1 MEAIYALGACVAPPI
16 ESLSRFNFS
25 GGNPLKSQ
33 YRVEL
38 KSALEV
44 YREIVVVVLLCAAVL
59 GGVFFYF
66 QMKLKDAQKQYDQL
80 SASQGAYSSKSLEDI
95 QVETKQN
102 TDQLAQNKNIRTKSD
117 VALILLKVAS
127 HLPKGVSL
135 TEFQVDYKGDISN
148 MQVSIEMSGS
158 AVKEDPNEQIT
169 IVDQVYSDL
178 KKDKSLS
185 PFIKSVNLVS
195 LRQEEN
201 NGRKMTTF
209 TIRCS

>member
-1 MEAIYALGACVAPPI
+1 
-16 ESLSRFNFS
+16 
-25 GGNPLKSQ
+25 
-33 YRVEL
+33 
-38 KSALEV
+38 
-44 YREIVVVVLLCAAVL
+44 
-59 GGVFFYF
+59 
-66 QMKLKDAQKQYDQL
+66 
-80 SASQGAYSSKSLEDI
+80 
-95 QVETKQN
+95 
-102 TDQLAQNKNIRTKSD
+102 
-117 VALILLKVAS
+117 
-127 HLPKGVSL
+127 
-135 TEFQVDYKGDISN
+135 